1 MNHELPEVQPGFRK
15 GRGTR
20 DQIAHICWIIEK
32 ARDFQENI
40 YSCFI
45 DYAKAF
51 DCGSQQT
58 VDNSERDGNTRSP
71 EPVSWEIRMQVKKQ
85 QLELDMKQQIGSK
98 SGKEFVKAE
107 YCLINLTCMQS
118 TSWEMLGWMKH
129 KLESRLPEKI
139 WTTSDMQMTPHLS
152 QELKRN

>member
-1 MNHELPEVQPGFRK
+1 MNQELSDVQAGFRNS
-15 GRGTR
+15 RETR
-20 DQIAHICWIIEK
+20 DQIASILWIIEK
-32 ARDFQENI
+32 ARKKI
-40 YSCFI
+40 YIYFWFI
-45 DYAKAF
+45 DHAKAF

-85 QLELDMKQQIGSK
+85 QLELDMKQQSGSK

-118 TSWEMLGWMKH
+118 TSC
-129 KLESRLPEKI
+129 
-139 WTTSDMQMTPHLS
+139 
-152 QELKRN
+152 